1 MNKPLHFDQKYLLQI
16 FESIHDGIIIMDQNR
31 KIVLMNPAAETL
43 TGWKLDGSVPYCS
56 FCENRSLKPGEG
68 KCYLID
74 REEVPY
80 FLSEM
85 PTYHGERLN
94 VEMSTALIYTDHSN
108 DQKEYLLVLRDQELK
123 QKEEEARLSKV
134 MLQKL
139 IEAKETEHRR
149 LAQELHDGVGQS
161 LYTISIALQAIERFV
176 KEPKLE
182 EYLDEVRKE
191 LDKVMGDI
199 KSYSYQLR
207 PQSLD
212 NLGLSATIKGIIQ
225 VLEKSHPSLT
235 IEFFSDIH
243 QRLPSLV
250 EINMYRVI
258 QEALHNI
265 SKYAE
270 ATSVML
276 YIIEQKNNIIFKIC
290 DDGTGFDVK
299 ARKQEGLG
307 LMHMKERVNQLGGT
321 LHITSKKG
329 IGTTIEG
336 EIPLSDSDAY

>member
-1 MNKPLHFDQKYLLQI
+1 MNKPLHFDENYLLQI

-31 KIVLMNPAAETL
+31 KILLMNPAAEKL
-43 TGWKLDGSVPYCS
+43 TGWRLNGSVPYCS
-56 FCENRSLKPGEG
+56 FCMNRTLAPGEE

-94 VEMSTALIYTDHSN
+94 VEMSTALIYTDHSSE
-108 DQKEYLLVLRDQELK
+108 QKEYLLVLRDQELK
-123 QKEEEARLSKV
+123 QKEEEARLSKM

-139 IEAKETEHRR
+139 IEAKEIEHRR
-149 LAQELHDGVGQS
+149 LAQELHDGVGQY

-176 KEPKLE
+176 KEPRLE
-182 EYLDEVRKE
+182 EYLNEVRKE
-191 LDKVMGDI
+191 LDKVMGDV

-212 NLGLSATIKGIIQ
+212 SLGLTATIKGIIQ
-225 VLEKSHPSLT
+225 VLEKSHPDMK
-235 IEFFSDIH
+235 IEFFSDIQ
-243 QRLPSLV
+243 QRFSSII

-265 SKYAE
+265 AKYAE
-270 ATSVML
+270 ASNVLL
-276 YIIEQKNNIIFKIC
+276 YIIEQDKNIIFKIC
-290 DDGTGFDVK
+290 DDGKGFDVK
-299 ARKQEGLG
+299 AQEREGLG
-307 LMHMKERVNQLGGT
+307 LMHMKERMSQLGGS
-321 LHITSKKG
+321 LQLTSDV
-329 IGTTIEG
+329 GTGTVIVG
-336 EIPLSDSDAY
+336 KIPLRE